1 MRKFLALLFAV
12 VLIFLSHAAAFAASE
27 GEGPNFGAYALRNG
41 HVYKGDEELGC
52 EVYEIPDGLE
62 KNGIYAW
69 AILGTEI
76 SDSVAE
82 GDTGVWFFGEEADLF
97 IPLDSESE
105 YQGLAWS
112 PAGDRLVLVRG
123 GMRPDVSYELYTL
136 FDESMENT
144 EPFNIVK
151 KAEFSGMR
159 GEMAWTGDGIRFV
172 FTRIDDTREET
183 GELANA
189 PYWLR
194 LSAVLYDSAADET
207 IVL

>member
-1 MRKFLALLFAV
+1 
-12 VLIFLSHAAAFAASE
+12 
-27 GEGPNFGAYALRNG
+27 
-41 HVYKGDEELGC
+41 
-52 EVYEIPDGLE
+52 
-62 KNGIYAW
+62 
-69 AILGTEI
+69 
-76 SDSVAE
+76 
-82 GDTGVWFFGEEADLF
+82 
-97 IPLDSESE
+97 
-105 YQGLAWS
+105 
-112 PAGDRLVLVRG
+112 
-123 GMRPDVSYELYTL
+123 MRPDVSYELYTL

-194 LSAVLYDSAADET
+194 LSAVLYDSAVDETVVLKEATDTQNFRFTSLSEEDDNILLSEEYVKSPKDWADEDKVKT
-207 IVL
+207 LEITVSVPAAGGNVVCARKSDKKLEE